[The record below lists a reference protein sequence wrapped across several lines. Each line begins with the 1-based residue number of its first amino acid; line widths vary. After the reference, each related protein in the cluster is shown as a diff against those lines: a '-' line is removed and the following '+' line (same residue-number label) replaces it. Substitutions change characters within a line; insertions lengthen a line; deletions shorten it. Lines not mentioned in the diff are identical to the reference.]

1 MSISIVAGTFV
12 VIALDLFGIK
22 QDFSGITLEM
32 VLLEGMAVRVHF
44 SVQLSAHVQKL
55 TNSISTVSPEALL
68 PGWND
73 AVLILHLVLP
83 YTA

>member
-32 VLLEGMAVRVHF
+32 VLLEGMAVCVHF
-44 SVQLSAHVQKL
+44 SV
-55 TNSISTVSPEALL
+55 
-68 PGWND
+68 
-73 AVLILHLVLP
+73 
-83 YTA
+83 